1 MIEVE
6 SLRHDYADRMVLSL
20 PAFTARQGEHWLI
33 LGRSGCGKTT
43 LLHILA
49 GLLTPSR
56 GRAVVADQ
64 DLSSIRGAALDRFRG
79 RHVGIV
85 FQRLHLVDALT
96 VRQNLELAPWLAGC
110 KSVDRIDQ
118 LLEKLRLSHRRTAYP
133 ADLSAGEAQRV
144 ALARAVVNRPRVL
157 LADEPTS
164 SLDDENCNAVLSLLI
179 QQAEDS
185 GATLLIVT
193 HDQRVKARVANRL
206 ELASHDAA

>member
-6 SLRHDYADRMVLSL
+6 SLRHDYGNRMVLSL

-64 DLSSIRGAALDRFRG
+64 DLSLIRGAALDRFRG

-85 FQRLHLVDALT
+85 FQRMHLVDALT

-110 KSVDRIDQ
+110 KSVDTIDQ
-118 LLEKLRLSHRRTAYP
+118 LLERLRLSHRRTAYP
-133 ADLSAGEAQRV
+133 ADLSAGEAQRL

-164 SLDDENCNAVLSLLI
+164 SLDDENCTAVLSLLI

-206 ELASHDAA
+206 ELDSHDAA